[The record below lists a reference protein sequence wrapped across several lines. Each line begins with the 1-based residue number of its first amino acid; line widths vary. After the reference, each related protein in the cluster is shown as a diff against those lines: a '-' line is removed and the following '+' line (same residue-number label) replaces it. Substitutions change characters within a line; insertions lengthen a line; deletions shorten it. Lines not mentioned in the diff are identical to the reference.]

1 MKYMLLMS
9 GTQASFDS
17 MNTWSPDEIQAH
29 LTHMDELD
37 GELRESGELVDGLG
51 LAPPDQARMV
61 VAGDGGAPE
70 ITDGPFPEA
79 KEFLAGYWMVEC
91 ESLDRAI
98 EIAARTSAAPGPGG
112 APMNMQIE
120 VREVMEAPPAEEM

>member
-1 MKYMLLMS
+1 MKYMLLMG

-29 LTHMDELD
+29 LNHMDELD

-51 LAPPDQARMV
+51 LAPPDQAKIV
-61 VAGDGGAPE
+61 VAGDGGTPE

-91 ESLDRAI
+91 ESLERAI

>member
-29 LTHMDELD
+29 LNHMDVLD

-51 LAPPDQARMV
+51 LAPPDQAKIV
-61 VAGDGGAPE
+61 VAGDGGTPE